1 MLLYLYQ
8 LKTNFEFVLTVKH
21 HDGEKRMKLKN
32 TLGAIIG
39 SVVAVTSFGVLAQGQ
54 GAVEVE
60 AFAKHYDPDDSSRKI
75 ERDDSELYG
84 ASIGYFL
91 TDDVELALAYGT
103 YHDVSSRNRINGKHK
118 NIKGELTSLDAI
130 YHFGSPGVGLRPYV
144 SSGIAYQSIGQAKPG
159 RDQSTFINVGT
170 GLKYYITDMLY
181 ARAGVEGMYNIDDG
195 YSEWQGGVGVGLNFG
210 GNAGKKKPA
219 EPVAAVCTDADNDGV
234 CDNVDRCPDTPANT
248 AVDAEG
254 CTAVA
259 EVVRVE
265 LDVKFDFDKAKVKEE
280 SYADIKN
287 LADFMNQY
295 PQTTTTVEGHTDSVG
310 PDAYNQKLS
319 ERRAKAV
326 RDVLVDQYGVP
337 GSRVDSVGYGETRPV
352 ADNAT
357 EAGRAIN
364 RRVEAEVEAQ
374 AK

>member
-1 MLLYLYQ
+1 
-8 LKTNFEFVLTVKH
+8 
-21 HDGEKRMKLKN
+21 MKLKN
-32 TLGAIIG
+32 TLGVIIG
-39 SVVAVTSFGVLAQGQ
+39 SVVAASSFSVLAQGQ

-60 AFAKHYDPDDSSRKI
+60 AFAKHYDSDDSSRDF
-75 ERDDSELYG
+75 ENDDAELYG

-91 TDDVELALAYGT
+91 TDDVELALSYGT
-103 YHDVSSRNRINGKHK
+103 YHDVSTKDRVNGQHK
-118 NIKGELTSLDAI
+118 NIKGEQTSIDAI

-144 SSGIAYQSIGQAKPG
+144 SSGVAYQSIGQASPG

-170 GLKYYITDMLY
+170 GLKYYFTDMLY
-181 ARAGVEGMYNIDDG
+181 ARAGVDGMYNIDEG
-195 YSEWQGGVGVGLNFG
+195 YTEWQGGVGVGLNFG
-210 GNAGKKKPA
+210 GSAGKKQPA
-219 EPVAAVCTDADNDGV
+219 PEPVAAVCADVDSDGV

-248 AVDAEG
+248 TVDAEG

-265 LDVKFDFDKAKVKEE
+265 LDVKFDFDKSKVKEE

-310 PDAYNQKLS
+310 PDAYNKKLS
-319 ERRAKAV
+319 ERRANAV
-326 RDVLVDQYGVP
+326 RDVLVNQYGVS
-337 GSRVDSVGYGETRPV
+337 GSRVDSVGYGESRPV

-357 EAGRAIN
+357 ESGRAIN